1 MLAIAK
7 SSKLAKMLR
16 KAIRER
22 GKCLIKRITMELI
35 SVIKLSYCSSMFER
49 YTLSI
54 VSMCNF
60 KKKIK
65 KKVAQISQIAH

>member
-7 SSKLAKMLR
+7 SSKLAKMLHQ
-16 KAIRER
+16 AIHER

-35 SVIKLSYCSSMFER
+35 SIIKLSHCSSMFER

-54 VSMCNF
+54 VGMCNLKN
-60 KKKIK
+60 KK
-65 KKVAQISQIAH
+65 

>member
-54 VSMCNF
+54 VGMCNLKN
-60 KKKIK
+60 KK
-65 KKVAQISQIAH
+65 